1 MFKKINPQTKEK
13 EDLKEKVKGN
23 ARDLFNE
30 LYYVYQNK
38 YNKGKNG
45 LNIKDKVQ
53 KNLTKKLRLVR
64 SV

>member
-1 MFKKINPQTKEK
+1 MFKKLNPQTKEK

-38 YNKGKNG
+38 YNKGKTG

-53 KNLTKKLRLVR
+53 QNLTKKLRLVR